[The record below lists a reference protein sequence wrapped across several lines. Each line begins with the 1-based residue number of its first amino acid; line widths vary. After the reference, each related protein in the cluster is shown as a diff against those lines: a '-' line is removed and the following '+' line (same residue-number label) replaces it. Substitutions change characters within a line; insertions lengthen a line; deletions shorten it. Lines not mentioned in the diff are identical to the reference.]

1 MPETLSVNEGCTGR
15 DSVLLPRGT
24 NAAALMVL
32 TMPIRHETAA
42 GDKLRGRAE
51 ADKAAVR
58 AVGGFEA
65 DTDRQQWRANLTELD
80 LQHVSTVTVMTKTP
94 HLVAS
99 GLEMTAGTK
108 VYADAAGAS
117 TDEKLGDVI
126 QNARG
131 CLNRLLV
138 SAVIASATE
147 ASIASWMPV
156 SFRLTALLA
165 AVTNRMEASSE
176 LGMYTSCSDGN

>member
-65 DTDRQQWRANLTELD
+65 DTDRCMSAGISTISPNAGRPAYAIHIGQRTFLKNVFVSLHGARACWPKLQVYTVVEL
-80 LQHVSTVTVMTKTP
+80 QANST
-94 HLVAS
+94 
-99 GLEMTAGTK
+99 
-108 VYADAAGAS
+108 
-117 TDEKLGDVI
+117 
-126 QNARG
+126 
-131 CLNRLLV
+131 
-138 SAVIASATE
+138 
-147 ASIASWMPV
+147 
-156 SFRLTALLA
+156 F
-165 AVTNRMEASSE
+165 
-176 LGMYTSCSDGN
+176 